1 MADAQSIKSRIRD
14 IAQRRKNVT
23 LAEIDSVM
31 TQLAQFHTVKSRS
44 ARHGKLYRIDN
55 QRFMINTHTPG
66 SKQVKAYS
74 VDDFL
79 DAMIEL
85 GWFED

>member
-1 MADAQSIKSRIRD
+1 MADAQRIKSRIRD
-14 IAQRRKNVT
+14 IAQRRRNVT
-23 LAEIDSVM
+23 LAEIDWVM
-31 TQLAQFHTVKSRS
+31 SHLAEFHSVKSRP
-44 ARHGKLYRIDN
+44 ARHGKLCRIDN
-55 QRFMINTHTPG
+55 QRFMVNTHTPG
-66 SKQVKAYS
+66 SKQVKSYS